1 MSWNLKDHQNLDPI
15 KSISIE
21 LIQVLGVQILVA
33 TVFSPRSFVDN
44 LFMAASLQE
53 IKLGQRWASGSRC
66 LVQNFP
72 LQYRQSP
79 TILTGRSEHWDEWLF
94 KCEHFLELLTG

>member
-15 KSISIE
+15 KSISIG
-21 LIQVLGVQILVA
+21 LSKSKVVQILVA

-53 IKLGQRWASGSRC
+53 IKLGQR
-66 LVQNFP
+66 
-72 LQYRQSP
+72 
-79 TILTGRSEHWDEWLF
+79 
-94 KCEHFLELLTG
+94 